1 MRPALWILL
10 CLGSICVVPLVLCW
24 QKRSKQNKCQPYYS
38 ENAENPTDRYIV
50 VGGRLY
56 SYGKLIFLLLS
67 LLVLVV
73 FGLYKGC
80 VLFDAHGYN
89 KFMATYDGVVVGHN
103 LADVFNLLGT
113 RPVYEGE
120 MTDDNIGLIDQCGLK
135 SLPPLDNYSEHRF
148 AAFPW
153 AGIPRRFIFVFYT
166 KKESNVVAKAH
177 CKM

>member
-1 MRPALWILL
+1 MSVRTLLLWILL
-10 CLGSICVVPLVLCW
+10 CLGSICVVPLVLSW

-38 ENAENPTDRYIV
+38 ENAENPTDRCIV

-89 KFMATYDGVVVGHN
+89 KFRKNPT
-103 LADVFNLLGT
+103 LL
-113 RPVYEGE
+113 
-120 MTDDNIGLIDQCGLK
+120 LK
-135 SLPPLDNYSEHRF
+135 H
-148 AAFPW
+148 
-153 AGIPRRFIFVFYT
+153 T
-166 KKESNVVAKAH
+166 AKCETAWQGRMR
-177 CKM
+177 K